1 MTIVEN
7 SQNDIN
13 LDRNENGDNNRNEGK
28 QDSAFNQLLQIQ
40 LLIQKHSGL
49 RDLCK

>member
-1 MTIVEN
+1 MIIVEN
-7 SQNDIN
+7 SQKDIN
-13 LDRNENGDNNRNEGK
+13 LDRNENEVNNRSEGK

>member
-7 SQNDIN
+7 SKNDIN
-13 LDRNENGDNNRNEGK
+13 LDRNENGDNNRSEGK